1 MRPWLLLIALVLALA
16 GRQGVAGAS
25 SSSDDSRLRVG
36 TESQAIALVSAQR
49 TSPLFAGSRA
59 SKRRVA
65 GSGAA
70 AIFTLVALPT
80 LPPPFARRLPE
91 LRADHPAPLRARR
104 SPNVP
109 RAPPF
114 FA

>member
-16 GRQGVAGAS
+16 GRQSAPGTGVS
-25 SSSDDSRLRVG
+25 RDDSRLRTG
-36 TESQAIALVSAQR
+36 TESQAVALVSAHR
-49 TSPLFAGSRA
+49 TNPLFAGSRA
-59 SKRRVA
+59 SKRRPA

-80 LPPPFARRLPE
+80 LPAPFARRLP
-91 LRADHPAPLRARR
+91 DFQDNHPAPLHDRR
-104 SPNVP
+104 TPRVP